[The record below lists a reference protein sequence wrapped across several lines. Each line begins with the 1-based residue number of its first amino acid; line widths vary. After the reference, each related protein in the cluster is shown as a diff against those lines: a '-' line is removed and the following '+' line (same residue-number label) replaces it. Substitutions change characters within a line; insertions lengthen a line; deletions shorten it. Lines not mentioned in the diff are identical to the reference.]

1 MMKTKKALS
10 ALNRAALI
18 FLVMLLLTNLYIMV
32 QKIVLHN
39 DLPKVLGFSQ
49 LIVVSGSMQPAID
62 AGDLVVIRQQKKY
75 NVGDI
80 VTLRSGNSLVTHRI
94 IDMDQEYVHTKGDA
108 NNVADQPMPL
118 SSIQGKVILRV
129 PSFGRLLLFLKT
141 PFGITMITIVGGLL
155 IVAPFMASLLK
166 RSRMR

>member
-1 MMKTKKALS
+1 
-10 ALNRAALI
+10 
-18 FLVMLLLTNLYIMV
+18 MV